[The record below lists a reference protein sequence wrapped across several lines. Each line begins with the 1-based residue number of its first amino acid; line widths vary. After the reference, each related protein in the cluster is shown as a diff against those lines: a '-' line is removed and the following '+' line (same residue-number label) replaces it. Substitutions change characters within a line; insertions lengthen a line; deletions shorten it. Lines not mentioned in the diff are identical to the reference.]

1 MGLKEIKDFMATG
14 GGKEL
19 LSLGLGVYGGKTAND
34 GMDKDIGYQGG
45 ISNLDFLRE
54 QVPDAM
60 NMQGT
65 DGNTRR
71 AGGAGQRYFSDF
83 YYSPYENSKSEEPV
97 RQALFDQAKGLRQ
110 DNYNRARSSDGS
122 KLQAPELT
130 QTGPT
135 GIASIRRSPLD
146 YSRSTTGD
154 IDYTPKDA
162 DKIQFFSDGN
172 VYVPGYGYVNLG
184 NTSDL
189 LNFSNTTGF
198 SLGDLPT
205 GREEADPGKG
215 EGEDPGEDPGE
226 GEDPGS
232 DTTDKPDRDG
242 DGIPDTEDMFPDD
255 PLNIDPSDEP
265 DENLPPGDTGIG
277 SFGTRYDGEDFT
289 KGQYDVIN
297 KDTGNGGGDLDSDG
311 AIDRNEWL
319 LWMVNKGISD
329 GVKAD
334 GSTYEADYKRRIQ
347 EAINAGDYTPGTGNS
362 PDRGLPE
369 ATKIA
374 AFNAIGIDPETMRG
388 LDGFIY
394 GNIGAKAAGD
404 RAWRENNPENP
415 TGEGSPPGEGDPPS
429 GGIQEL
435 RYDGQPY
442 GGNPETADATL
453 DLLKSK
459 GVDDDKDGAISRDEW
474 LSWMVGKG
482 ATEGFEEEYAAKL
495 RGALAA
501 GGISEETR
509 AAARDKLTSYANGG
523 IVSLG
528 KGYAAGGNIVGRY
541 LNGATDGMADR
552 IPASID
558 GSQKAALSDGEFVLP
573 ADVVSHF
580 GNGNSDAG
588 ANALYNMMA
597 KVRKDRTGNANQGKQ
612 IDPSNYLLS

>member
-1 MGLKEIKDFMATG
+1 MGTKFDAFKDFIATG

-60 NMQGT
+60 NMKGT
-65 DGNTRR
+65 DGTPRR

-83 YYSPYENSKSEEPV
+83 YYSPYENAESEEPV
-97 RQALFDQAKGLRQ
+97 RQALFDQAKELRQ
-110 DNYNRARSSDGS
+110 DNYDRARSPGGS
-122 KLQAPELT
+122 KLEVPELT

-146 YSRSTTGD
+146 YGRSTEGD
-154 IDYTPKDA
+154 IDYTIKDPEE
-162 DKIQFFSDGN
+162 IQFFSDGN

-189 LNFSNTTGF
+189 LNFSNITGF
-198 SLGDLPT
+198 SLGDLT
-205 GREEADPGKG
+205 TAADSP
-215 EGEDPGEDPGE
+215 PGE
-226 GEDPGS
+226 GEDPPGE
-232 DTTDKPDRDG
+232 G
-242 DGIPDTEDMFPDD
+242 EDP
-255 PLNIDPSDEP
+255 PPRDPSDEP

-289 KGQYDVIN
+289 KGQYDAIN
-297 KDTGNGGGDLDSDG
+297 RDTGKGSGDLDSDG
-311 AIDRNEWL
+311 TIDRNEWL
-319 LWMVNKGISD
+319 LWMTNKGFYT
-329 GVKAD
+329 GLKAD
-334 GSTYEADYKRRIQ
+334 GSTYEADWKRRIQ

-394 GNIGAKAAGD
+394 GNLGAKAAGD
-404 RAWRENNPENP
+404 RAWRKNNPEEP
-415 TGEGSPPGEGDPPS
+415 SGESAPENNPPS

-442 GGNPETADATL
+442 GGDPETVDNTL
-453 DLLKSK
+453 AFLKSQN
-459 GVDDDKDGAISRDEW
+459 VDSDEDGAISRDEW

-482 ATEGFEEEYAAKL
+482 ATPGFENEYKDKL
-495 RGALAA
+495 RGAMAA
-501 GGISEETR
+501 GGISDETR
-509 AAARDKLTSYANGG
+509 DAAEAKLTSYAGGG
-523 IVSLG
+523 IASLRN
-528 KGYAAGGNIVGRY
+528 GYAAGGNIVGRY
-541 LNGATDGMADR
+541 LSGATDGMADK

-558 GSQKAALSDGEFVLP
+558 GSQRAALSDGEFVLP

-597 KVRKDRTGNANQGKQ
+597 KVRKDRTGNASQGNQ
-612 IDPSNYLLS
+612 INPSSYLPS

>member
-1 MGLKEIKDFMATG
+1 MGAKFDKFKDFMAKD

-19 LSLGLGVYGGKTAND
+19 LSLGLGIYGGKTAND

-60 NMQGT
+60 NMKGT
-65 DGNTRR
+65 DGTPRR

-83 YYSPYENSKSEEPV
+83 YYSPYEDAKSEEPV
-97 RQALFDQAKGLRQ
+97 RQALFDQAKELRQ
-110 DNYNRARSSDGS
+110 DNYNRARSPGGS
-122 KLQAPELT
+122 KLEVPELT

-146 YSRSTTGD
+146 YSRSTEGD
-154 IDYTPKDA
+154 IDYTPKDP
-162 DKIQFFSDGN
+162 DEIQFFSDGN

-184 NTSDL
+184 NTSDI
-189 LNFSNTTGF
+189 LNFSNVTGF
-198 SLGDLPT
+198 SLGDLT
-205 GREEADPGKG
+205 TAGDPPAG
-215 EGEDPGEDPGE
+215 EGEDPPGEDPPGE
-226 GEDPGS
+226 GEDPAGEG
-232 DTTDKPDRDG
+232 G
-242 DGIPDTEDMFPDD
+242 DPPGEGED
-255 PLNIDPSDEP
+255 PLPRDPSDEP

-289 KGQYDVIN
+289 KDQYDVIN
-297 KDTGNGGGDLDSDG
+297 RDTGKGSGDLDSDG
-311 AIDRNEWL
+311 AIDSNEWL
-319 LWMVNKGISD
+319 LWMTNKGFST

-334 GSTYEADYKRRIQ
+334 GSTYEADWKRRIQ
-347 EAINAGDYTPGTGNS
+347 EAINAT
-362 PDRGLPE
+362 DRNFPE

-394 GNIGAKAAGD
+394 GNLGAKAAGD
-404 RAWRENNPENP
+404 LVWRKNNPEEP
-415 TGEGSPPGEGDPPS
+415 SGESAPENNPPS

-442 GGNPETADATL
+442 GGDPETVDNTL
-453 DLLKSK
+453 AFLKSQN
-459 GVDDDKDGAISRDEW
+459 VDGDEDGAISRDEW

-482 ATEGFEEEYAAKL
+482 ATPGFENEYKDKL
-495 RGALAA
+495 RDAMAA
-501 GGISEETR
+501 GGISDETR
-509 AAARDKLTSYANGG
+509 DAAEAKLTSYAGGG
-523 IVSLG
+523 IASLSN
-528 KGYAAGGNIVGRY
+528 GYAAGGNIVGRY
-541 LNGATDGMADR
+541 LSGATDGMADK

-558 GSQKAALSDGEFVLP
+558 GSQRAALSDGEFVLP

-597 KVRKDRTGNANQGKQ
+597 KVRKDRTGNASQGNQ
-612 IDPSNYLLS
+612 INPSSYLPS

>member
-1 MGLKEIKDFMATG
+1 MGTNFEKFKEFMGEG

-19 LSLGLGVYGGKTAND
+19 LSLGLGVYGGATAND

-60 NMQGT
+60 NMKGT
-65 DGNTRR
+65 DGTPRR

-83 YYSPYENSKSEEPV
+83 YYSPYENVGSEEPV
-97 RQALFDQAKGLRQ
+97 RQALFDQAKELRQ
-110 DNYNRARSSDGS
+110 DNYDRARSPGGS
-122 KLQAPELT
+122 KLEVPELT

-146 YSRSTTGD
+146 YSRSTEGD
-154 IDYTPKDA
+154 IDYTPKDP
-162 DKIQFFSDGN
+162 DEIQFFSDGN

-184 NTSDL
+184 DTSDL
-189 LNFSNTTGF
+189 LNFSNATGF
-198 SLGDLPT
+198 SLGDLT
-205 GREEADPGKG
+205 TVGEADPGESEDPPGEGGNPPGEDPAG
-215 EGEDPGEDPGE
+215 EGEDPP
-226 GEDPGS
+226 P
-232 DTTDKPDRDG
+232 R
-242 DGIPDTEDMFPDD
+242 
-255 PLNIDPSDEP
+255 DPSDEP

-289 KGQYDVIN
+289 KDQYDVIN
-297 KDTGNGGGDLDSDG
+297 RDTGKGSGDLDSDG
-311 AIDRNEWL
+311 AIDSNEWL
-319 LWMVNKGISD
+319 LWMTNKGFST

-334 GSTYEADYKRRIQ
+334 GSTYEADWKRRIQ
-347 EAINAGDYTPGTGNS
+347 EAINAT
-362 PDRGLPE
+362 DRDFPE

-394 GNIGAKAAGD
+394 GNLGAKAAGD
-404 RAWRENNPENP
+404 LVWRNNNPEEP
-415 TGEGSPPGEGDPPS
+415 SGESAPENNPPS

-442 GGNPETADATL
+442 GGDPETVDNTL
-453 DLLKSK
+453 AFLKSQN
-459 GVDDDKDGAISRDEW
+459 VDGDEDGAISRDEW

-482 ATEGFEEEYAAKL
+482 ATPGFENEYKDKL
-495 RGALAA
+495 RDAMAA
-501 GGISEETR
+501 GGISDETR
-509 AAARDKLTSYANGG
+509 DAAEAKLTSYAGGG
-523 IVSLG
+523 IASLHN
-528 KGYAAGGNIVGRY
+528 GYAAGGNIVGRY
-541 LNGATDGMADR
+541 LSGATDGMADK

-558 GSQKAALSDGEFVLP
+558 GSQRAALSDGEFVLP

-597 KVRKDRTGNANQGKQ
+597 KVRKDRTGNASQGNQ
-612 IDPSNYLLS
+612 INPSSYLPS

>member
-1 MGLKEIKDFMATG
+1 MGTNFDKFKEFMGEG

-19 LSLGLGVYGGKTAND
+19 LSLGLGVYGGATAND

-60 NMQGT
+60 NMKGT
-65 DGNTRR
+65 DGSPRR

-83 YYSPYENSKSEEPV
+83 YYSPYENVGSEEPV
-97 RQALFDQAKGLRQ
+97 RQALFDQAKELRQ
-110 DNYNRARSSDGS
+110 DNYDRARSPGGS
-122 KLQAPELT
+122 KLEVPELT

-146 YSRSTTGD
+146 YSRSTEGD
-154 IDYTPKDA
+154 IDYTPKDP
-162 DKIQFFSDGN
+162 DEIQFFSDGN

-184 NTSDL
+184 DTSDL
-189 LNFSNTTGF
+189 LNFSNATGF
-198 SLGDLPT
+198 SLGDLT
-205 GREEADPGKG
+205 TVGEADPGESEDPPGEGGNPPGEDPAG
-215 EGEDPGEDPGE
+215 EGEDPP
-226 GEDPGS
+226 P
-232 DTTDKPDRDG
+232 R
-242 DGIPDTEDMFPDD
+242 
-255 PLNIDPSDEP
+255 DPSDEP

-289 KGQYDVIN
+289 KDQYDVIN
-297 KDTGNGGGDLDSDG
+297 RDTGKGSGDLDSDG
-311 AIDRNEWL
+311 AIDSNEWL
-319 LWMVNKGISD
+319 LWMTNKGFST

-334 GSTYEADYKRRIQ
+334 GSTYEADWKRRIQ
-347 EAINAGDYTPGTGNS
+347 EAINAT
-362 PDRGLPE
+362 DRNFPE
-369 ATKIA
+369 TTKIA

-394 GNIGAKAAGD
+394 GNLGAKAAGD
-404 RAWRENNPENP
+404 LVWRNNNPEEP
-415 TGEGSPPGEGDPPS
+415 SGESAPENNPPS

-442 GGNPETADATL
+442 GGDPETVDNTL
-453 DLLKSK
+453 AFLKSQN
-459 GVDDDKDGAISRDEW
+459 VDSDEDGAISRDEW

-482 ATEGFEEEYAAKL
+482 ATPGFENEYKDKL
-495 RGALAA
+495 RDAMAA
-501 GGISEETR
+501 GGISDETR
-509 AAARDKLTSYANGG
+509 DAAEAKLTSYAGGG
-523 IVSLG
+523 IASLRN
-528 KGYAAGGNIVGRY
+528 GYAAGGNIVGRY
-541 LNGATDGMADR
+541 LSGATDGMADK

-558 GSQKAALSDGEFVLP
+558 GSQRAALSDGEFVLP

-597 KVRKDRTGNANQGKQ
+597 KVRKDRTGNASQGNQ
-612 IDPSNYLLS
+612 INPSSYLPS

>member
-1 MGLKEIKDFMATG
+1 MGTNFEKFKEFMGEG

-19 LSLGLGVYGGKTAND
+19 LSLGLGVYGGATAND

-60 NMQGT
+60 NMKGT
-65 DGNTRR
+65 DGTPRR

-83 YYSPYENSKSEEPV
+83 YYSPYENVGSEEPV
-97 RQALFDQAKGLRQ
+97 RQALFDQAKELRQ
-110 DNYNRARSSDGS
+110 DNYDRARSPGGS
-122 KLQAPELT
+122 KLEVPELT

-146 YSRSTTGD
+146 YSRSTEGD
-154 IDYTPKDA
+154 IDYTPKDP
-162 DKIQFFSDGN
+162 DEIQFFSDGN

-184 NTSDL
+184 DTSDL
-189 LNFSNTTGF
+189 LNFSNATGF
-198 SLGDLPT
+198 SLGDLT
-205 GREEADPGKG
+205 TVGEADPGESEDPPGEGGNPPGEDPAG
-215 EGEDPGEDPGE
+215 EGEDPP
-226 GEDPGS
+226 P
-232 DTTDKPDRDG
+232 R
-242 DGIPDTEDMFPDD
+242 
-255 PLNIDPSDEP
+255 DPSDEP

-289 KGQYDVIN
+289 KDQYDVIN
-297 KDTGNGGGDLDSDG
+297 RDTGKGSGDLDSDG
-311 AIDRNEWL
+311 AIDSNEWL
-319 LWMVNKGISD
+319 LWMTNKGFST

-334 GSTYEADYKRRIQ
+334 GSTYEADWKRRIQ
-347 EAINAGDYTPGTGNS
+347 EAINAT
-362 PDRGLPE
+362 DRDFPE

-394 GNIGAKAAGD
+394 GNLGAKAAGD
-404 RAWRENNPENP
+404 LVWRNNNPEEP
-415 TGEGSPPGEGDPPS
+415 SGESAPENNPPS

-442 GGNPETADATL
+442 GGDPETVDNTL
-453 DLLKSK
+453 AFLKSQN
-459 GVDDDKDGAISRDEW
+459 VDGDEDGAISRDEW

-482 ATEGFEEEYAAKL
+482 ATPGFENEYKDKL
-495 RGALAA
+495 RGAMAA
-501 GGISEETR
+501 GGISDETR
-509 AAARDKLTSYANGG
+509 DAAEAKLTSYAGGG
-523 IVSLG
+523 IASLNN
-528 KGYAAGGNIVGRY
+528 GYAAGGNIVGRY
-541 LNGATDGMADR
+541 LSGATDGMADK

-558 GSQKAALSDGEFVLP
+558 GSQRAALSDGEFVLP

-597 KVRKDRTGNANQGKQ
+597 KVRKDRTGNASQGNQ
-612 IDPSNYLLS
+612 INPSSYLPS

>member
-1 MGLKEIKDFMATG
+1 MAFETLKDFMANK

-19 LSLGLGVYGGKTAND
+19 LSLGLGIYGGKTAND

-60 NMQGT
+60 NMKGT
-65 DGNTRR
+65 DGSPRR

-83 YYSPYENSKSEEPV
+83 YYSPYENVGSEEPV
-97 RQALFDQAKGLRQ
+97 RQALFDQAKELRQ
-110 DNYNRARSSDGS
+110 DNYDRARSPGGS
-122 KLQAPELT
+122 KLEVPELT

-146 YSRSTTGD
+146 YSRSTEGD
-154 IDYTPKDA
+154 VDYTIKDPNEV
-162 DKIQFFSDGN
+162 QFFSDGN

-184 NTSDL
+184 NTSDV
-189 LNFSNTTGF
+189 LNFSNVTGF
-198 SLGDLPT
+198 SLGDLT
-205 GREEADPGKG
+205 TAGDPPAGEGESPPAG
-215 EGEDPGEDPGE
+215 EGEDPPAGEDPPGE
-226 GEDPGS
+226 GEDLP
-232 DTTDKPDRDG
+232 PR
-242 DGIPDTEDMFPDD
+242 
-255 PLNIDPSDEP
+255 DPSDEP

-277 SFGTRYDGEDFT
+277 SFGNRYDGEDFT
-289 KGQYDVIN
+289 KSQYNTIN
-297 KDTGNGGGDLDSDG
+297 RDTGKGSGDLDSDG
-311 AIDRNEWL
+311 TIDTNEWL
-319 LWMVNKGISD
+319 LWMVNKGVSP

-334 GSTYEADYKRRIQ
+334 GSTYDADYKRRIQ
-347 EAINAGDYTPGTGNS
+347 EAINTTGRNF
-362 PDRGLPE
+362 PE

-394 GNIGAKAAGD
+394 GNLGAKAAGD
-404 RAWRENNPENP
+404 RAWRKNNPEEP
-415 TGEGSPPGEGDPPS
+415 SGESAPENNPPS
-429 GGIQEL
+429 GGIQGL

-442 GGNPETADATL
+442 GGDPETVDNTL
-453 DLLKSK
+453 ANLKSK
-459 GVDDDKDGAISRDEW
+459 NVDSDEDGAISRDEW

-482 ATEGFEEEYAAKL
+482 ATPGFENEYKDKL

-509 AAARDKLTSYANGG
+509 DAAEAKLTSYAGGG
-523 IVSLG
+523 IASLNN
-528 KGYAAGGNIVGRY
+528 GYAAGGNIVGRY
-541 LNGATDGMADR
+541 LSGATDGMADK

-558 GSQKAALSDGEFVLP
+558 GSQRAALSDGEFVLP

-597 KVRKDRTGNANQGKQ
+597 KVRKDRTGNASQGNQ
-612 IDPSNYLLS
+612 INPSSYLPS